1 MEEYRVSSTS
11 HHTADVL
18 KDIVLSE
25 SVMTRRIFRASIV
38 ENAKEPEATVRGFI
52 IHQKKKKA
60 DVWEDLSEQKLTELR
75 SGEGVKFL
83 LHSGE
88 VKILY
93 EELKKLYKLAEN
105 GVKYGDRDYVVAE
118 ADDII
123 KAPQGRKL
131 VIQRLLSENYGEDV
145 WKELNEIDP
154 GLATKFAYSRIQ
166 TNREKS
172 LQEFKQNLG
181 AKKDE
186 PFWQKYFEENTWIFG
201 YGLNYKFLHLLT
213 AQPHYG
219 GTAVTGKGA
228 QKGDYLLKT
237 NAEASFTV
245 LVEIKRPDTPL
256 FSTKE
261 YRNAVPLISGELA
274 GAVSQIQVNAH
285 TWENEGS
292 KSSAN
297 QKILHEEASF
307 VVHPKG
313 ILVIGSTSQIVN
325 DPDKVKAFELYRRN
339 LVNPEIL
346 TFDELLKRA
355 EFILGKVKQDT
366 KVKIESNDDDLPF

>member
-1 MEEYRVSSTS
+1 MEQYRVSSTS

-38 ENAKEPEATVRGFI
+38 ENAKEPDATVRGFI

-60 DVWEDLSEQKLTELR
+60 DVWEDISEQKLTELK

-88 VKILY
+88 VKTLF
-93 EELKKLYKLAEN
+93 EELRKLYKLGEN
-105 GVKYGDRDYVVAE
+105 GIKYGEKDYVVAE
-118 ADDII
+118 ANEII
-123 KAPQGRKL
+123 KAPQKRKL
-131 VIQRLLSENYGEDV
+131 VIQQLLAGNYGEDV

-172 LQEFKQNLG
+172 LQEFKQNLNSN
-181 AKKDE
+181 KDE
-186 PFWQKYFEENTWIFG
+186 PFWQKFFEDNTWIFG
-201 YGLNYKFLHLLT
+201 YGLNYKFLHLLA

-228 QKGDYLLKT
+228 QKGDYLLST

-256 FSTKE
+256 FSTKD
-261 YRNAVPLISGELA
+261 YRNGVPLISGELA
-274 GAVSQIQVNAH
+274 GATSQIQVNAY

-292 KSSAN
+292 KTPAN
-297 QKILHEEASF
+297 QEILQEESSF
-307 VVHPKG
+307 VIHPKG
-313 ILVIGSTSQIVN
+313 ILVIGSTPQLLN
-325 DPDKVKAFELYRRN
+325 DSEKIKAFELYRRN
-339 LVNPEIL
+339 LANPEII
-346 TFDELLKRA
+346 TFDELLNRA
-355 EFILGKVKQDT
+355 EFILGNANPV
-366 KVKIESNDDDLPF
+366 IEQEESSEDDLPF